1 MALSK
6 ELQEYYENRFGT
18 MSSKG
23 WNDFIEDAQ
32 AIKETI
38 SIDSLKSLEELWFAK
53 GQLDILNW
61 VLNLKT
67 ASEQAYDELTDA

>member
-1 MALSK
+1 MALDR
-6 ELQEYYENRFGT
+6 ELQEYYEQRFGM

-23 WNDFIEDAQ
+23 WSDFIEDTQ
-32 AIKETI
+32 AIKDTI
-38 SIDSLKSLEELWFAK
+38 TIDNLKTADELWFAK

-61 VLNLKT
+61 VLNIKK

>member
-1 MALSK
+1 MALDR
-6 ELQEYYENRFGT
+6 ELQEYYEQRFGM

-23 WNDFIEDAQ
+23 WSDFIEDTQ
-32 AIKETI
+32 AIKDTI
-38 SIDSLKSLEELWFAK
+38 TIDNLKTAEELWFAK

-61 VLNLKT
+61 VLNIKK

>member
-1 MALSK
+1 MALDR
-6 ELQEYYENRFGT
+6 ELQEYYEQRFGT

-23 WNDFIEDAQ
+23 WNDFIEDTQ
-32 AIKETI
+32 AIKDTI
-38 SIDSLKSLEELWFAK
+38 TIDNLKSAEELWFAK

-61 VLNLKT
+61 VLNIKK

>member
-1 MALSK
+1 MALDR
-6 ELQEYYENRFGT
+6 ELQEYYEQRFGM

-23 WNDFIEDAQ
+23 WTDFIEDTQ
-32 AIKETI
+32 AIKDTI
-38 SIDSLKSLEELWFAK
+38 TIDNLKTADELWFAK

-61 VLNLKT
+61 VLNIKK